1 MGRRIIND
9 QILLEMIKQ
18 GKMQK
23 EIAEYFKV
31 SPVAICKRLK
41 RLCPPPKSLEV
52 LTDKERQFA
61 IERASGRNATQAA
74 LKAFECSSM
83 QSAKVIGSQLM
94 DKPAVQEAINDLM
107 EMKGIG
113 RQFRVEKLGEH
124 MRHPDPVVS
133 LKALD
138 MGFKLSG
145 DEEAAKRQT
154 PEKVT
159 YTEVN
164 IYQANC
170 PKACKK
176 TGEKS

>member
-1 MGRRIIND
+1 MGRRIIDDN
-9 QILLEMIKQ
+9 ILLEMLKA

-23 EIAEYFKV
+23 EIAEHFKV
-31 SPVAICKRLK
+31 SRVAVCKRVK
-41 RLCPPPKSLEV
+41 RLLPPPKSLEV
-52 LTDKERQFA
+52 LTDKEKQFA
-61 IERASGRNATQAA
+61 IERASGRTATQAA

-83 QSAKVIGSQLM
+83 HSAKVIGSQLM
-94 DKPAVQEAINDLM
+94 GKPEVQGAINDLM

-113 RQFRVEKLGEH
+113 RDFRVERLGEH

-138 MGFKLSG
+138 MGFKLAG
-145 DEEAAKRQT
+145 DEEAVKRQS

-164 IYQANC
+164 IYQANGPSDKC
-170 PKACKK
+170 R
-176 TGEKS
+176 EKG